1 MTLKSH
7 PKQPRVLL
15 NPTVASDLAAVDAL
29 PEIYLVRLPL
39 FEGPLDLLLH
49 LIQKNEL
56 DITAISLALVADQ
69 FVEHLQ
75 TIGQV
80 QADLIADFLVVAAK
94 LLLIKSRLLLPRPPV
109 VDDEEDDDPA
119 ELLAR
124 RLREYKKF
132 KQAAGFL
139 RELESSGRHGYVRV
153 APPPVLETRIDW
165 EAISLDDLLAAL
177 LRVLESDDELQPV
190 GVVVTQRK
198 ITVREKIEWIE
209 QLLAQARQVS
219 FQRVVGK
226 AGGRIDIVVSLWAVL
241 EMIKRGRLR
250 AYQSELF
257 GEIMLEPGLASP
269 APTVAS
275 SE

>member
-1 MTLKSH
+1 MNNAPVTSA
-7 PKQPRVLL
+7 P
-15 NPTVASDLAAVDAL
+15 ADAGL
-29 PEIYLVRLPL
+29 PLPDVYLVRLPL

-80 QADLIADFLVVAAK
+80 QAELIADFLVVAAK

-109 VDDEEDDDPA
+109 VADEEEDDPA
-119 ELLAR
+119 EVLAR
-124 RLREYKKF
+124 RLREYKRF

-139 RELESSGRHGYVRV
+139 KDLDAGSPRCYVRV
-153 APPPVLETRIDW
+153 APPPTLETRIDW

-177 LRVLESDDELQPV
+177 QRVLESDEEIQPV
-190 GVVVTQRK
+190 GVVVAQRK
-198 ITVREKIEWIE
+198 ITVREKIDWIE
-209 QLLAQARQVS
+209 QLLAQSRQVP
-219 FQRVVGK
+219 FHRVVGR
-226 AGGRIDIVVSLWAVL
+226 GGSRIDIVVSFWAVL

-250 AYQSELF
+250 AHQSELF
-257 GEIMLEPGLASP
+257 GEILLEPGLASP
-269 APTVAS
+269 GPAA
-275 SE
+275 

>member
-1 MTLKSH
+1 MTELTLTS
-7 PKQPRVLL
+7 PPILG
-15 NPTVASDLAAVDAL
+15 DAI
-29 PEIYLVRLPL
+29 PQTDTYLVRLPL

-69 FVEHLQ
+69 FIEHLQ
-75 TIGQV
+75 AIGQV
-80 QADLIADFLVVAAK
+80 QADVIADFLVVAAK
-94 LLLIKSRLLLPRPPV
+94 LLLIKSRLLLPKPPAV
-109 VDDEEDDDPA
+109 EEEEEDDPA

-139 RELESSGRHGYVRV
+139 RQLEDQGRRGYVRV
-153 APPPVLETRIDW
+153 ASPPPMETRIDW

-177 LRVLESDDELQPV
+177 QRLLEREEDLQPV
-190 GVVVTQRK
+190 GMLVTARK
-198 ITVREKIEWIE
+198 VTVREKIEWIE
-209 QLLAQARQVS
+209 QLMSEGRQIS

-241 EMIKRGRLR
+241 EMIKRGRLH
-250 AYQSELF
+250 AHQSELF
-257 GEIMLEPGLASP
+257 GEIYLDPVLAAVEQP
-269 APTVAS
+269 
-275 SE
+275 

>member
-1 MTLKSH
+1 M
-7 PKQPRVLL
+7 

>member
-1 MTLKSH
+1 MQL
-7 PKQPRVLL
+7 V
-15 NPTVASDLAAVDAL
+15 SDAGFL
-29 PEIYLVRLPL
+29 PEVYTVRLPL

-69 FVEHLQ
+69 FVAHLQ
-75 TIGQV
+75 AMDQV
-80 QADLIADFLVVAAK
+80 QADVIADFLVVAAK
-94 LLLIKSRLLLPRPPV
+94 LLLIKSRLLLPKPPAAE
-109 VDDEEDDDPA
+109 DPEEEDPA

-132 KQAAGFL
+132 KQAAELL
-139 RELESSGRHGYVRV
+139 RQLETDGRHCYVRV
-153 APPPVLETRIDW
+153 APPPAMETRIDW

-177 LRVLESDDELQPV
+177 QRLLEDEAVDSPPV
-190 GVVVTQRK
+190 EAVVAARK
-198 ITVREKIEWIE
+198 VTVREKIAWIE
-209 QLLAQARQVS
+209 HLIGGGARVP

-257 GEIMLEPGLASP
+257 GEIMIEPAM
-269 APTVAS
+269 AAVENAD
-275 SE
+275 